1 MRTIVSGLAL
11 LVAAPA
17 MAVTLAPGPIQS
29 IPNTY
34 NTSLQRPAVDNYRI
48 IASSAGMGSYLGG
61 VQSQLFT
68 LASNSLTPIG
78 SGTLLDNPQTN
89 WAVGPLGYAQ
99 NNHVGIAGQWVAA
112 GGSASSNSNGNS
124 QTNLLWFLNSGGSLR
139 QGGQSTNEHFSDID
153 ANGNALWVRWNDAVG
168 GTGFALM
175 YQDLANNPGGSP
187 TVLVSSDP
195 LSPVYNA
202 HFNDSACPNFAD
214 DGSGKIAWSSTTAGK
229 THYVY
234 DLNTMTNYAVY
245 NNPAA
250 GNLLRN
256 RMSDDGNWIVW
267 NERSAATQGTSNRS
281 DIMLLNVSNPALPGV
296 AINLT
301 NDQAR
306 LREDPNIEIYGDNTA
321 IIVWGERDSAQIAGN
336 YEIKGMVVSNLSGT
350 PTAGPIITLATEVG
364 RDLRYPDIDQNMIA
378 WARNP
383 NAVSVE
389 TYTQYMLIP
398 EPASLALLALGGMA
412 LIRRR

>member
-1 MRTIVSGLAL
+1 MKSILSGLAL
-11 LVAAPA
+11 LVTAPA
-17 MAVTLAPGPIQS
+17 MAVTLVPGPIQS

-34 NTSLQRPAVDNYRI
+34 NISLQRPAVSDYRI
-48 IASSAGMGSYLGG
+48 IASSAGMGSYAGG
-61 VQSQLFT
+61 VQSQLYNVT
-68 LASNSLTPIG
+68 TNVLTPVG
-78 SGTLLDNPQTN
+78 SGTVLDNPQVN

-99 NNHVGIAGQWVAA
+99 NNHVGIAGSWVAA
-112 GGSASSNSNGNS
+112 GGSASSNVNGS
-124 QTNLLWFLNSGGSLR
+124 SLTNKLWFLNGGSSLR
-139 QGGQSTNEHFSDID
+139 AGGQSSNEHFSDID
-153 ANGNALWVRWNDAVG
+153 RNGKAIWTRWNDAVG

-202 HFNDSACPNFAD
+202 QYNDSSCPNIAD

-229 THYVY
+229 SHYIY
-234 DLNTMTNYAVY
+234 DLNTMTNYTVY

-250 GNLLRN
+250 GNVLRN
-256 RMSDDGNWIVW
+256 RISDDGNWTVW
-267 NERSAATQGTSNRS
+267 NERGASTQGTSNRS
-281 DIMLLNVSNPALPGV
+281 DIMLLNVSNPGSPV
-296 AINLT
+296 VYNLT
-301 NDQAR
+301 NDLAK

-350 PTAGPIITLATEVG
+350 PTPGPIITLASEVG
-364 RDLRYPDIDQNMIA
+364 RDLRYPDIDKNLIA

-383 NAVSVE
+383 NAVNVE

-398 EPASLALLALGGMA
+398 EPASLALLALGGLA